1 MARARSYFIILFFF
15 FRQRDGENKTIYLV
29 TRSQTQHECWKGRR
43 SLAVG
48 EKIPGRAT
56 EYLQQRKRF
65 FFFFFLSIKIPIHH
79 QRRWHAIISSLYH
92 VGCFLPCGTGGGAKN
107 FFTTDLFRETRQW
120 VDGRNGGKR
129 ASVCVTHSHA
139 PRVGHKHECKKKK
152 KYFIFL
158 F

>member
-65 FFFFFLSIKIPIHH
+65 FFFFCPSKS
-79 QRRWHAIISSLYH
+79 QYIISAGDTPSFQAFTMLDAFYRAEQE
-92 VGCFLPCGTGGGAKN
+92 GERKTFLRPTCLEKPASELMDVTAG
-107 FFTTDLFRETRQW
+107 
-120 VDGRNGGKR
+120 NGL
-129 ASVCVTHSHA
+129 VCVWHTHTRPEWAINMS
-139 PRVGHKHECKKKK
+139 VKKK
-152 KYFIFL
+152 KYFLFL